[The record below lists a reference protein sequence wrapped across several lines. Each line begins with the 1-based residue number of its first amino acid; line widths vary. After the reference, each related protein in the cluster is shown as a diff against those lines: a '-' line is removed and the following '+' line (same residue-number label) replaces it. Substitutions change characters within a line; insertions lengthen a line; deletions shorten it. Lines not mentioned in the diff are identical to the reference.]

1 MIITTN
7 LDQFKQIS
15 VLSKNYSSKKNKEC
29 LNLLKKF
36 YLFYGIEMNEVD
48 QTLIEDSFKGDSKFF
63 FNEFKGDIE
72 QGDVSIIHDMFNRK
86 ILFFQNN
93 VKVFEVSL
101 SSIEMII
108 DRVNICMGFIRLC
121 NFYVPKRNVKVTYNT
136 TDHFNPDFPISG
148 NPLATLATITDP
160 DKKDESW
167 MYAKTINTQ
176 IKDYIIS
183 PEMISYNKGDKTENV
198 VDIYTKWIDE
208 MYLKLELNDGYIVI
222 EDKNGKKK
230 IRLDS

>member
-1 MIITTN
+1 
-7 LDQFKQIS
+7 
-15 VLSKNYSSKKNKEC
+15 
-29 LNLLKKF
+29 
-36 YLFYGIEMNEVD
+36 
-48 QTLIEDSFKGDSKFF
+48 
-63 FNEFKGDIE
+63 
-72 QGDVSIIHDMFNRK
+72 MFNRK

>member
-93 VKVFEVSL
+93 VKIFEVSL

-108 DRVNICMGFIRLC
+108 DRVNISMGFIRLC
-121 NFYVPKRNVKVTYNT
+121 NFYVPKRNVKVAYNT

-148 NPLATLATITDP
+148 NPLATFATITDP

-167 MYAKTINTQ
+167 MYVKTINTQ

-183 PEMISYNKGDKTENV
+183 PELITYAKGDKTENI

-208 MYLKLELNDGYIVI
+208 MYLRLELNDGYIII
-222 EDKNGKKK
+222 EDKNDKKK
-230 IRLDS
+230 IRLDR